1 MKKITLL
8 SALLF
13 AFQFLLAEKISE
25 YNLPNDV
32 KTIFAKMFPNQYSV
46 KWELENGNYEAE
58 FLLNKIETSALYSP
72 AGQWLQTET
81 EIKVD
86 VLPMAVIEYVSKN
99 LAGKKIKEASKI
111 IDAKGNLFYEAEV
124 NGNDYIFDTKGNFLR
139 TEKA

>member
-1 MKKITLL
+1 MKKITLMA
-8 SALLF
+8 ALLVVI
-13 AFQFLLAEKISE
+13 QLVKAEKISE
-25 YNLPNDV
+25 YSLPNEV

-58 FLLNKIETSALYSP
+58 FMLNKVETSALYSP
-72 AGQWLQTET
+72 TGQWLQTET

-111 IDAKGNLFYEAEV
+111 IDAKGNLFYEVEV
-124 NGNDYIFDTKGNFLR
+124 NGNDYIFDTKGNYLR

>member
-1 MKKITLL
+1 
-8 SALLF
+8 
-13 AFQFLLAEKISE
+13 LLAEKISE

-72 AGQWLQTET
+72 TGQWLQTET
-81 EIKVD
+81 EIKAD
-86 VLPMAVIEYVSKN
+86 VLPMAVVEYVSKN
-99 LAGKKIKEASKI
+99 LAGKKIKEAAKI

-124 NGNDYIFDTKGNFLR
+124 NGKDYIFDSKGNFLR
-139 TEKA
+139 SETA